1 MEDYQYGYEDQDPAP
16 QKSIKGYQIII
27 IVLAVIL
34 GALSFIYF
42 NQMNSIKKEYAIER
56 DTLTNRIGKLM
67 DDYDHIQTTNDTLNR
82 SLDIQRD
89 KVDSLMT
96 SLANERRL
104 SMNKLRQYERELG
117 TLRGV
122 MQNYVKQIDSLNTLN
137 RNLIAEN
144 VEYRQ
149 QITSERLRAEKAE
162 EKADEMST
170 RIRQGSVI
178 KARDIKLVALS
189 NNDREVSRAS
199 RAARLRV
206 DFVLSGNEL
215 ATPGDRTV
223 YVRLTGPD
231 NYILVRNA
239 SDMFAFEGE
248 SRTFSAARDIDYQN
262 QDLGV
267 SLFYNG
273 TGITSGTYGIEIY
286 MDGYLVGAT
295 QLAIR

>member
-1 MEDYQYGYEDQDPAP
+1 M
-16 QKSIKGYQIII
+16 
-27 IVLAVIL
+27 AVIL

-56 DTLTNRIGKLM
+56 DTLTNRIGRLM

-89 KVDSLMT
+89 KGYSLMT

-104 SMNKLRQYERELG
+104 SMNKLRQYEREPG

-189 NNDREVSRAS
+189 NNDREVSRA
-199 RAARLRV
+199 
-206 DFVLSGNEL
+206 
-215 ATPGDRTV
+215 
-223 YVRLTGPD
+223 
-231 NYILVRNA
+231 
-239 SDMFAFEGE
+239 
-248 SRTFSAARDIDYQN
+248 
-262 QDLGV
+262 
-267 SLFYNG
+267 
-273 TGITSGTYGIEIY
+273 
-286 MDGYLVGAT
+286 
-295 QLAIR
+295 